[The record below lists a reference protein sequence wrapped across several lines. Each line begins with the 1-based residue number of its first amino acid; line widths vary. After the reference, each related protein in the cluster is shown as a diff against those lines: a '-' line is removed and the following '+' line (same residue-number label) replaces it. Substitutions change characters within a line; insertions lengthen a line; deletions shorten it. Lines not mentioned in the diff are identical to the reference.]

1 MTIQLIF
8 KDNQTFNNNANYKEE
23 ESMPLSKVTSSKITQ
38 STLIF
43 FKEFQTFYKVL

>member
-8 KDNQTFNNNANYKEE
+8 KDNQTFNDANYKEE
-23 ESMPLSKVTSSKITQ
+23 ENMPLSKVTSSKITQ